1 MNLKLTLQ
9 LSPDLRQRLGIESAT
24 TGKSNSAIV
33 TNLIDTHL
41 ELPDDLEQFAT
52 NLKKTPSAPA
62 VASEKTPSA
71 PAAKAKAAKA
81 KVANLEKTPSAPAA
95 ETDDA
100 KTDDAKTDDCQGK
113 NTSLYLPALT
123 SMRLYFHMLET
134 GEDRRSTVIRLI
146 GEHISPWARYDT
158 RTHGTYDRSTHHTQR
173 FKDRS
178 KSDEQANNSTG
189 VAA

>member
-9 LSPDLRQRLGIESAT
+9 LLPDLRQRLGIESAT

-62 VASEKTPSA
+62 VDPENTLSV

-81 KVANLEKTPSAPAA
+81 KAANLENTLSAPAA
-95 ETDDA
+95 E
-100 KTDDAKTDDCQGK
+100 TDDAKTDDCQGK

-123 SMRLYFHMLET
+123 SMRLYFHMLKT
-134 GEDRRSTVIRLI
+134 GEDRRLTVIRLI
-146 GEHISPWARYDT
+146 DRHIVPWA
-158 RTHGTYDRSTHHTQR
+158 TYDPRTFYVHPRDNGRRKNKAEVSPSVVPSQ
-173 FKDRS
+173 
-178 KSDEQANNSTG
+178 
-189 VAA
+189 